1 MTLKSMTSPLPQEIS
16 LMDTPE
22 ELIAAMTTEELQ
34 ELLGEMG
41 LESTE
46 AQAQGIKTL
55 VEQLGT
61 LEAALEMIASFEIE
75 SGQTES
81 RQAA

>member
-1 MTLKSMTSPLPQEIS
+1 MTWKSTTTPLPQEIP

-41 LESTE
+41 LEATE
-46 AQAQGIKTL
+46 AQAQGIKAL

-75 SGQTES
+75 SGQSES

>member
-1 MTLKSMTSPLPQEIS
+1 
-16 LMDTPE
+16 MDTPE

-41 LESTE
+41 LEATE

-61 LEAALEMIASFEIE
+61 LEAALEMIASFEVE
-75 SGQTES
+75 TRQTET

>member
-1 MTLKSMTSPLPQEIS
+1 
-16 LMDTPE
+16 MDTPE

>member
-1 MTLKSMTSPLPQEIS
+1 MTWKSTTIPLPQEIP

-41 LESTE
+41 LEATE

-61 LEAALEMIASFEIE
+61 LEAALEMIASFEVE
-75 SGQTES
+75 TRQTET

>member
-1 MTLKSMTSPLPQEIS
+1 MTGKSTTTPLPQEIP

-41 LESTE
+41 LEATE

-61 LEAALEMIASFEIE
+61 LEAALEMIASFEVE
-75 SGQTES
+75 SGQTEN

>member
-1 MTLKSMTSPLPQEIS
+1 MTWKSTTTPLPQEIP

-41 LESTE
+41 LEATE

-61 LEAALEMIASFEIE
+61 LEAALEMIASFEVE
-75 SGQTES
+75 TRQTEN

>member
-1 MTLKSMTSPLPQEIS
+1 
-16 LMDTPE
+16 MDTPE

-61 LEAALEMIASFEIE
+61 LEAALEMIASFEVEIR
-75 SGQTES
+75 QTET

>member
-1 MTLKSMTSPLPQEIS
+1 
-16 LMDTPE
+16 MDTPE

-41 LESTE
+41 LEATE

-61 LEAALEMIASFEIE
+61 LEAALEMIASFEVE
-75 SGQTES
+75 TRQTEN

>member
-1 MTLKSMTSPLPQEIS
+1 
-16 LMDTPE
+16 MDTPE

-41 LESTE
+41 LEATE

-61 LEAALEMIASFEIE
+61 LEAALEMIASFEVE
-75 SGQTES
+75 SGQTEN

>member
-1 MTLKSMTSPLPQEIS
+1 
-16 LMDTPE
+16 MDTPE

-41 LESTE
+41 LEATE
-46 AQAQGIKTL
+46 AQAQGIKAL

-75 SGQTES
+75 SGQSES
-81 RQAA
+81 RQVA